1 MDYRPPT
8 ATPEPTTTTKGKGS
22 VSTAAPTTLAPPTAP
37 ERTAKAS
44 QQLTAAPR
52 GREQTV
58 QLATRISPEIADLID
73 AAAIRTGYSKRNI
86 IEQAIQQVWG

>member
-1 MDYRPPT
+1 M
-8 ATPEPTTTTKGKGS
+8 KGKDTRS
-22 VSTAAPTTLAPPTAP
+22 VSAAAPTTTAPPVAP
-37 ERTAKAS
+37 EGTAKAS
-44 QQLTAAPR
+44 QQLMVAPR

-73 AAAIRTGYSKRNI
+73 GAANRTGYSKRNI